1 MLGRDLVSCL
11 EQRHCVLPLT
21 RKEAD
26 ITDSTAVDRAFDKAE
41 PDIVIHCAAFTA
53 VDDCEIEPQ
62 LASNVNAEGTHN
74 VARACRRRGT
84 PLLYLSTDYVFDGEK
99 TEPYVETDLPHPLN
113 VYGQTKL
120 AGEEVVKELAG
131 HFWIVRVSWLFGPW
145 GKNFVRAILDQAQRG
160 RPLRVVAD
168 QVGAPTYTMDL
179 AKKIEDIFT
188 TAEGGIYHV
197 TNQGYCSWFEFARE
211 ILHQAALDD
220 ITISPIPSSALNRR
234 ARRPRNS
241 RLANTRLEASGLGLL
256 PPWKDAVRS
265 YLSRI
270 R

>member
-84 PLLYLSTDYVFDGEK
+84 PLLYLSTDYVFDGLK
-99 TEPYVETDLPHPLN
+99 IGAYVEDDPISPLS
-113 VYGQTKL
+113 VYGASKA
-120 AGEEVVKELAG
+120 AGEQLVRARVAEHYVVRTSG
-131 HFWIVRVSWLFGPW
+131 LFGAAGSS
-145 GKNFVRAILDQAQRG
+145 GKGGNFVERMLQLAAEG
-160 RPLRVVAD
+160 RDLRVVD
-168 QVGAPTYTMDL
+168 EQRLSPTSTADL
-179 AKKIEDIFT
+179 A
-188 TAEGGIYHV
+188 
-197 TNQGYCSWFEFARE
+197 
-211 ILHQAALDD
+211 AALL
-220 ITISPIPSSALNRR
+220 ALVQAGRYG
-234 ARRPRNS
+234 
-241 RLANTRLEASGLGLL
+241 T
-256 PPWKDAVRS
+256 
-265 YLSRI
+265 
-270 R
+270 